1 MQHIV
6 QGPCILF
13 AERSGVGRGGSAR
26 SCPQHTTL
34 GQVLSTIR
42 IDSSGPVHNIQRVVR
57 SCPQHAMVRQEG
69 VDLGEH
75 LVRRKHRP
83 RRLSQILQKR
93 KCLLDPVHN
102 MQRYVSSCSKHAT
115 LRQVVCTTRNDS
127 LGGGRSWRASCSP
140 RAAAS
145 AASAHPGPGLGGYA
159 TSISEC

>member
-1 MQHIV
+1 MCAGSILES
-6 QGPCILF
+6 ILF
-13 AERSGVGRGGSAR
+13 AESSGVGRFGSSR

-102 MQRYVSSCSKHAT
+102 MQRFVSSCSKHAT
-115 LRQVVCTTRNDS
+115 LRQVLSIARNTS
-127 LGGGRSWRASCSP
+127 SHHVQNAQRFVRSCAQ
-140 RAAAS
+140 
-145 AASAHPGPGLGGYA
+145 HA
-159 TSISEC
+159 TIR